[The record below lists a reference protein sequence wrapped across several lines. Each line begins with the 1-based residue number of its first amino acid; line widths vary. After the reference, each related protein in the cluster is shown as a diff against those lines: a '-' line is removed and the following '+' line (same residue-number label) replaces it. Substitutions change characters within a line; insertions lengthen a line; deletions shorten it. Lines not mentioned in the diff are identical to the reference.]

1 MELEALVVKL
11 KSLGFSEEAI
21 LDVRQNGKPLQ
32 SVKIVCETRKNLLN
46 AARVLGASR
55 KKVID
60 NDCGGASGVNSPG
73 STRQGR
79 DESQSRAGSSR
90 SQTTPLPGM
99 MTPQLLQQRAGQQQ
113 QLVSRGAAGGGG
125 GKLTPHQFG
134 LTPFQSKH
142 VPSIMNNYTESWNL

>member
-1 MELEALVVKL
+1 MKL

-55 KKVID
+55 KKTID
-60 NDCGGASGVNSPG
+60 NGCGGASGVNSPG
-73 STRQGR
+73 STRQGH
-79 DESQSRAGSSR
+79 ESRSRAGSSR
-90 SQTTPLPGM
+90 SQTTPLPDM

-142 VPSIMNNYTESWNL
+142 VPSIVNNYTESWNL